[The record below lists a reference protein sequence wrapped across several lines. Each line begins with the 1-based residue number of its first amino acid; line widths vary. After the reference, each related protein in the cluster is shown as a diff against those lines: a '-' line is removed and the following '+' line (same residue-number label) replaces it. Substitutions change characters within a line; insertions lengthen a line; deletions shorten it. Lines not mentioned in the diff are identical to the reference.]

1 MDSAE
6 RVDLVI
12 ARLKEA
18 GEVAVAE
25 LAEASGHS
33 EMTIRRDLDRL
44 ESQGVLRRVRGGAVS
59 LVPRG
64 QEPPYALRERQA
76 VEAKRRI
83 AERVV
88 SLLPAGA
95 AVALDSGTTALEVA
109 RGLAGRPVTVM
120 PLSLQGADALARSPE
135 TTVLVAG
142 GELRPGEL
150 NLHGPLAEAAL
161 AAVRFDA
168 AVLGCCGISAGD
180 GVTAHD
186 LPDVAVKR
194 AMMRSSQRVIAAA
207 DATKI
212 GLVTMGHVCPVG
224 EIDTL
229 VTDTG
234 APEEALAEIRAAG
247 VDVVAV

>member
-18 GEVAVAE
+18 GEVGVAE

-64 QEPPYALRERQA
+64 QEPPYVLRERQA
-76 VEAKRRI
+76 VEAKQRI
-83 AERVV
+83 AARVAALV
-88 SLLPAGA
+88 PTGA
-95 AVALDSGTTALEVA
+95 ALALDSGTTALEVA
-109 RGLAGRPVTVM
+109 RELAGRPVTVM
-120 PLSLQGADALARSPE
+120 PLSLQGADVLARSAE

-142 GELRPGEL
+142 GEVRPGEL
-150 NLHGPLAEAAL
+150 NLHGPLAEASL
-161 AAVRFDA
+161 AAVRFDV
-168 AVLGCCGISAGD
+168 AVVGCCGLSAGD

-194 AMMRSSQRVIAAA
+194 AMMRSSQRTVAAA
-207 DATKI
+207 DSTKI
-212 GLVTMGHVCPVG
+212 GLVTMGYVCPVG

-229 VTDTG
+229 VTDDG
-234 APEEALAEIRAAG
+234 APEDALAEIRAAG
-247 VDVVAV
+247 VDVVTV